1 MALSNEQLFDLIKD
15 GNEDFKPVLWERV
28 KNLAYM
34 LASQFYRRNRDLC
47 RSRGLEE
54 WDIKQL
60 SYLAYASLFESY
72 NTEEKYGYTTALGYA
87 LSRQLREALGKGADT
102 LNRIASS
109 LDEIIGDEEDGRTVA
124 DLIADE
130 DSSAPFEQIED
141 SSERENISKA
151 VRAAV
156 DKLPDQ
162 ERDVISKHYFDSRT
176 FDSISEEKGVSRTRV
191 GQIHSSALRHL
202 RHPKILKRLRDDL
215 GYSSYR
221 LYRHTHVD
229 RIAIDRVM
237 IEQLEQRREQY
248 IQELLMQHTEEQ
260 EDRERLAAAASWK

>member
-15 GNEDFKPVLWERV
+15 GNEDFKPILWERV

-34 LASQFYRRNRDLC
+34 LASQFYRRNGDLC

-72 NTEEKYGYTTALGYA
+72 NTEKKYGYTTALGYA

-141 SSERENISKA
+141 SSERESISRTLHEAIETLNEQEQGVINGRYFREKSFEELSQEMNISGER
-151 VRAAV
+151 VRQVEA
-156 DKLPDQ
+156 
-162 ERDVISKHYFDSRT
+162 R
-176 FDSISEEKGVSRTRV
+176 
-191 GQIHSSALRHL
+191 ALRNL
-202 RHPKILKRLRDDL
+202 RKPKILRRLNNDL

-221 LYRHTHVD
+221 LYDRHSSVEY
-229 RIAIDRVM
+229 IATERAYLDKLYK
-237 IEQLEQRREQY
+237 QYAAQR
-248 IQELLMQHTEEQ
+248 EE
-260 EDRERLAAAASWK
+260 RERLAAASCE

>member
-1 MALSNEQLFDLIKD
+1 MPLTNEQLFDFIKD
-15 GNEDFKPVLWERV
+15 GNEDLKLVLWERV

-34 LASQFYRRNRDLC
+34 LASQFYRRNEDLC

-72 NTEEKYGYTTALGYA
+72 NTEKKYGYTTALGYA

-130 DSSAPFEQIED
+130 DSSAPFEQIEN
-141 SSERENISKA
+141 SSEQKNMHNALTTAIQQ
-151 VRAAV
+151 
-156 DKLPDQ
+156 LPEKEQ
-162 ERDVISKHYFDSRT
+162 EVINKYYFDNRT
-176 FDSISEEKGVSRTRV
+176 YKSIGDEAGLSIERIRTINSN
-191 GQIHSSALRHL
+191 GLRHL
-202 RHPKILKRLRDDL
+202 RNPKILKRLREDL

-221 LYRHTHVD
+221 FYSGKRDAVEY
-229 RIAIDRVM
+229 IATERVY
-237 IEQLEQRREQY
+237 LEEIYKQY
-248 IQELLMQHTEEQ
+248 
-260 EDRERLAAAASWK
+260 AADKDALRNLQAVL

>member
-15 GNEDFKPVLWERV
+15 GNEDFKPILWERV

-34 LASQFYRRNRDLC
+34 LASQFYRRNGDLC

-72 NTEEKYGYTTALGYA
+72 NTEKKYGYTTALGYA

-141 SSERENISKA
+141 SSEQEYKHKILQEEI
-151 VRAAV
+151 
-156 DKLPDQ
+156 DKLPEREQAVINGKYYGGKTLQ
-162 ERDVISKHYFDSRT
+162 ELSKDMN
-176 FDSISEEKGVSRTRV
+176 VSGERV
-191 GQIHSSALRHL
+191 GQLHRSAIRHL
-202 RHPKILKRLRDDL
+202 RAKSNRIWRRLTEDF

-221 LYRHTHVD
+221 IYNGRNNVEYIATERVYLEELYK
-229 RIAIDRVM
+229 
-237 IEQLEQRREQY
+237 QY
-248 IQELLMQHTEEQ
+248 TEEQ
-260 EDRERLAAAASWK
+260 EDNLRLAAAASWK

>member
-15 GNEDFKPVLWERV
+15 GNEDFKPILWERV

-34 LASQFYRRNRDLC
+34 LASQFYRRNGDLC

-72 NTEEKYGYTTALGYA
+72 NTEKKYGYTTALGYA

-141 SSERENISKA
+141 SSERESISRTLHEAIETLNEQEQGVINGRYFREKSFEELSQEMNISGER
-151 VRAAV
+151 VRQVEA
-156 DKLPDQ
+156 
-162 ERDVISKHYFDSRT
+162 R
-176 FDSISEEKGVSRTRV
+176 
-191 GQIHSSALRHL
+191 ALRNL
-202 RHPKILKRLRDDL
+202 RKPKILRRLNNDL

-221 LYRHTHVD
+221 LYDRHSSVEY
-229 RIAIDRVM
+229 IATERAYLD
-237 IEQLEQRREQY
+237 ELYKQYAAQR
-248 IQELLMQHTEEQ
+248 EE
-260 EDRERLAAAASWK
+260 RERLAAASCE

>member
-15 GNEDFKPVLWERV
+15 GNEDFKPILWERV
-28 KNLAYM
+28 KSLAYM
-34 LASQFYRRNRDLC
+34 LASQFYRRNGDLC

-72 NTEEKYGYTTALGYA
+72 NTEKKYGYTTALGYA

-141 SSERENISKA
+141 SSERESISRTLHEAIETLNEQEQGVINGRYFREKTFEELSQEMNISGER
-151 VRAAV
+151 VRQVEA
-156 DKLPDQ
+156 
-162 ERDVISKHYFDSRT
+162 R
-176 FDSISEEKGVSRTRV
+176 
-191 GQIHSSALRHL
+191 ALRNL
-202 RHPKILKRLRDDL
+202 RKPKILRRLNNDL

-221 LYRHTHVD
+221 LYDRHSSVEY
-229 RIAIDRVM
+229 IATERAYLD
-237 IEQLEQRREQY
+237 ELYKQYAAQR
-248 IQELLMQHTEEQ
+248 EE
-260 EDRERLAAAASWK
+260 RERLAAASWK

>member
-15 GNEDFKPVLWERV
+15 GNEDFKPILWERV

-34 LASQFYRRNRDLC
+34 LASQFYRRNGDLC

-72 NTEEKYGYTTALGYA
+72 NTEKKYGYTTALGYA

-130 DSSAPFEQIED
+130 DSSVPFEQIED
-141 SSERENISKA
+141 SSERESISRTLHEAIETLNEQEQGVINGRYFREKTFEELSQEMNISGER
-151 VRAAV
+151 VRQVEA
-156 DKLPDQ
+156 
-162 ERDVISKHYFDSRT
+162 R
-176 FDSISEEKGVSRTRV
+176 
-191 GQIHSSALRHL
+191 ALRNL
-202 RHPKILKRLRDDL
+202 RKPKILRRLNNDL

-221 LYRHTHVD
+221 LYDRHSSVEY
-229 RIAIDRVM
+229 IATERAYLD
-237 IEQLEQRREQY
+237 ELYKQYAAQR
-248 IQELLMQHTEEQ
+248 EE
-260 EDRERLAAAASWK
+260 RERLAAASWK

>member
-1 MALSNEQLFDLIKD
+1 MPLTNEQLFDFIKD
-15 GNEDFKPVLWERV
+15 GNEDLKPVLWERV

-34 LASQFYRRNRDLC
+34 LSSRFYTKNMELC

-72 NTEEKYGYTTALGYA
+72 NTEKKYGYTTALGYA

-141 SSERENISKA
+141 SSERESISRTLHEAIETLNEQEQGVINGRYFREKTFEELSQEMNISGER
-151 VRAAV
+151 VRQVEA
-156 DKLPDQ
+156 
-162 ERDVISKHYFDSRT
+162 R
-176 FDSISEEKGVSRTRV
+176 
-191 GQIHSSALRHL
+191 ALRNL
-202 RHPKILKRLRDDL
+202 RKPKILRRLNDDL

-221 LYRHTHVD
+221 LYDRHSSVEY
-229 RIAIDRVM
+229 IATERAYIDELYNQYVS
-237 IEQLEQRREQY
+237 QR
-248 IQELLMQHTEEQ
+248 EE
-260 EDRERLAAAASWK
+260 RERLAAAASCE

>member
-1 MALSNEQLFDLIKD
+1 MPLTNEQLFDFIKD
-15 GNEDFKPVLWERV
+15 GNEDLNPVLWDRV

-34 LASQFYRRNRDLC
+34 LSSRFYTKNMELC

-72 NTEEKYGYTTALGYA
+72 NTEKKYGYTTALGYA

-141 SSERENISKA
+141 SSERESISRTLHEAIETLNEQEQGVINGRYFREKSFEELSQEMNISGER
-151 VRAAV
+151 VRQVEA
-156 DKLPDQ
+156 
-162 ERDVISKHYFDSRT
+162 R
-176 FDSISEEKGVSRTRV
+176 
-191 GQIHSSALRHL
+191 ALRNL
-202 RHPKILKRLRDDL
+202 RKPKILRRLNNDL

-221 LYRHTHVD
+221 LYDRHSSVEY
-229 RIAIDRVM
+229 IATERAYLD
-237 IEQLEQRREQY
+237 ELYKQYAAQR
-248 IQELLMQHTEEQ
+248 EE
-260 EDRERLAAAASWK
+260 RERLAAASCE

>member
-15 GNEDFKPVLWERV
+15 GNEDFKPILWERV

-34 LASQFYRRNRDLC
+34 LASQFYRRNGDLC

-72 NTEEKYGYTTALGYA
+72 NTEKKYGYTTALGYA

-109 LDEIIGDEEDGRTVA
+109 LDEIIGDE
-124 DLIADE
+124 

-141 SSERENISKA
+141 NSERENISKA

-221 LYRHTHVD
+221 LYDRHSSVEY
-229 RIAIDRVM
+229 IATERAYLD
-237 IEQLEQRREQY
+237 ELYKQYAAQR
-248 IQELLMQHTEEQ
+248 EE
-260 EDRERLAAAASWK
+260 RERLAAAL

>member
-1 MALSNEQLFDLIKD
+1 MPLTNEQLFDFIKD
-15 GNEDFKPVLWERV
+15 GNEDLKPVLWERV

-34 LASQFYRRNRDLC
+34 LSSRFYTKNMELC

-72 NTEEKYGYTTALGYA
+72 NTEKKYGYTTALGYA

-141 SSERENISKA
+141 SSERESISRTLHEAIETLNEQEQGVINGRYFREKTFEELSQEMNISGER
-151 VRAAV
+151 VRQVEA
-156 DKLPDQ
+156 
-162 ERDVISKHYFDSRT
+162 R
-176 FDSISEEKGVSRTRV
+176 
-191 GQIHSSALRHL
+191 ALRNL
-202 RHPKILKRLRDDL
+202 RKPKILRRLNDDL

-221 LYRHTHVD
+221 LYDRHSSVEY
-229 RIAIDRVM
+229 IATERAYLDELYNQYVS
-237 IEQLEQRREQY
+237 QR
-248 IQELLMQHTEEQ
+248 EE
-260 EDRERLAAAASWK
+260 RERPAAAASCE

>member
-15 GNEDFKPVLWERV
+15 GNEDFKPILWERV

-34 LASQFYRRNRDLC
+34 LASQFYRRNGDLC

-72 NTEEKYGYTTALGYA
+72 NTEKKYGYTTALGYA

-141 SSERENISKA
+141 SSERESISRTLHEAIETLNEQEQGVINGRYFREKSFEELSQEMNISGER
-151 VRAAV
+151 VRQVEA
-156 DKLPDQ
+156 
-162 ERDVISKHYFDSRT
+162 R
-176 FDSISEEKGVSRTRV
+176 
-191 GQIHSSALRHL
+191 ALRNL
-202 RHPKILKRLRDDL
+202 RKPKILRRLNDDL

-221 LYRHTHVD
+221 LYDRHSSVD
-229 RIAIDRVM
+229 YIATERAYLD
-237 IEQLEQRREQY
+237 ELYKQY
-248 IQELLMQHTEEQ
+248 KEEQ
-260 EDRERLAAAASWK
+260 ENRERLAAVASC

>member
-15 GNEDFKPVLWERV
+15 GNEDFKPILWERV

-34 LASQFYRRNRDLC
+34 LASQFYRRNGDLC

-72 NTEEKYGYTTALGYA
+72 NTEKKYGYTTALGYA

-141 SSERENISKA
+141 SSERESISRTLHEAIETLNEQEQGVINGRYFREKTFEELSQEMNISGER
-151 VRAAV
+151 VRQVEA
-156 DKLPDQ
+156 
-162 ERDVISKHYFDSRT
+162 R
-176 FDSISEEKGVSRTRV
+176 
-191 GQIHSSALRHL
+191 ALRNL
-202 RHPKILKRLRDDL
+202 RKPKILRRLNDDL

-221 LYRHTHVD
+221 LYDRHSSVD
-229 RIAIDRVM
+229 YIATERAYLD
-237 IEQLEQRREQY
+237 ELYKQY
-248 IQELLMQHTEEQ
+248 KEEQ
-260 EDRERLAAAASWK
+260 ENRERLAAVASC

>member
-1 MALSNEQLFDLIKD
+1 MSLTNEQLFDLIKD
-15 GNEDFKPVLWERV
+15 GNEDLKPVLWERV

-34 LASQFYRRNRDLC
+34 LSSRFYNRNIDLC

-72 NTEEKYGYTTALGYA
+72 DTEKRYSYTTALGYA

-141 SSERENISKA
+141 SSERESIGNYL
-151 VRAAV
+151 REEV
-156 DKLPDQ
+156 DKLPDR
-162 ERDVISKHYFDSRT
+162 EREVIQKHYFDNKSY
-176 FDSISEEKGVSRTRV
+176 DSISGEKGISGERV
-191 GQIHSSALRHL
+191 RQIHASALKHL
-202 RHPKILKRLRDDL
+202 RKPKILRRLQNDL

-221 LYRHTHVD
+221 LYNRHNSVEY
-229 RIAIDRVM
+229 IATERAYLDEIYNQYVA
-237 IEQLEQRREQY
+237 QR
-248 IQELLMQHTEEQ
+248 EE
-260 EDRERLAAAASWK
+260 RERLAAVASCE

>member
-15 GNEDFKPVLWERV
+15 GNEDFKPILWERV

-34 LASQFYRRNRDLC
+34 LSSQFYRRNRDLC

-54 WDIKQL
+54 WDIKQF

-72 NTEEKYGYTTALGYA
+72 NTEKKYGYTTALGYA

-109 LDEIIGDEEDGRTVA
+109 LDEIIGGEEDGRTVA

-141 SSERENISKA
+141 SSERESISRTLHEAIETLNEQEQGVINGRYFREKTFEELSQEMNISGER
-151 VRAAV
+151 VRQVEA
-156 DKLPDQ
+156 
-162 ERDVISKHYFDSRT
+162 R
-176 FDSISEEKGVSRTRV
+176 
-191 GQIHSSALRHL
+191 ALRNL
-202 RHPKILKRLRDDL
+202 RKPKILRRLNNDL

-221 LYRHTHVD
+221 LYDRHSGVD
-229 RIAIDRVM
+229 YIATERAYLD
-237 IEQLEQRREQY
+237 ELYKQY
-248 IQELLMQHTEEQ
+248 KEEQ
-260 EDRERLAAAASWK
+260 ENRERLAAVASC

>member
-15 GNEDFKPVLWERV
+15 GNEDFKPILWERV

-34 LASQFYRRNRDLC
+34 LASQFYRRNGDLC

-72 NTEEKYGYTTALGYA
+72 NTEKKYGYTTALRYA
-87 LSRQLREALGKGADT
+87 LNRQLREALGKGADT

-141 SSERENISKA
+141 SSERESISRTLHEAIETLNEQEQGVINGRYFREKTFEELSQEMNISGER
-151 VRAAV
+151 VRQVEA
-156 DKLPDQ
+156 
-162 ERDVISKHYFDSRT
+162 R
-176 FDSISEEKGVSRTRV
+176 
-191 GQIHSSALRHL
+191 ALRNL
-202 RHPKILKRLRDDL
+202 RKPKILRRLNNDL

-221 LYRHTHVD
+221 LYDRHSSVEY
-229 RIAIDRVM
+229 IATERAYLD
-237 IEQLEQRREQY
+237 ELYKQYAAQR
-248 IQELLMQHTEEQ
+248 EE
-260 EDRERLAAAASWK
+260 RERLAAVASCE

>member
-1 MALSNEQLFDLIKD
+1 MTLSNEQLFDLIKD
-15 GNEDFKPVLWERV
+15 GNEDFKPILWERV

-34 LASQFYRRNRDLC
+34 LASQFYRRNEDLC

-72 NTEEKYGYTTALGYA
+72 NTEKNYGYTTALGYA

-141 SSERENISKA
+141 SSERESISKTLHEAIETLNEQEQGVINGRYFREKTFEELSQEMNISRER
-151 VRAAV
+151 VRQVEA
-156 DKLPDQ
+156 
-162 ERDVISKHYFDSRT
+162 R
-176 FDSISEEKGVSRTRV
+176 
-191 GQIHSSALRHL
+191 ALKNL
-202 RHPKILKRLRDDL
+202 RKPKILRRLNDDL

-221 LYRHTHVD
+221 LYDRHSSVEY
-229 RIAIDRVM
+229 IATERAYLD
-237 IEQLEQRREQY
+237 ELYKQYAAQR
-248 IQELLMQHTEEQ
+248 EE
-260 EDRERLAAAASWK
+260 RERLVAVASCE

>member
-34 LASQFYRRNRDLC
+34 LASQFYRRNGDLC

-60 SYLAYASLFESY
+60 SYLAYASLFDSY
-72 NTEEKYGYTTALGYA
+72 NTEKKYGYTTALGYA

-141 SSERENISKA
+141 SSERESISRTLHEAIETLNEQEQGVINGRYFREKSFEELSQEMNISGER
-151 VRAAV
+151 VRQVEA
-156 DKLPDQ
+156 
-162 ERDVISKHYFDSRT
+162 R
-176 FDSISEEKGVSRTRV
+176 
-191 GQIHSSALRHL
+191 ALRNL
-202 RHPKILKRLRDDL
+202 RKPKILRRLNNDL

-221 LYRHTHVD
+221 LYDRHSSVEY
-229 RIAIDRVM
+229 IATERAYLD
-237 IEQLEQRREQY
+237 ELYKQYAAQR
-248 IQELLMQHTEEQ
+248 EE
-260 EDRERLAAAASWK
+260 RERLAAASCE